1 MIEIKFKGDFAEFKI
16 ADIDEDIITNLT
28 NNPPTSSDIHSILKS
43 TKHKTYRGF
52 KMNTDVNYENDIH
65 KISELDNVYYGLRR
79 IPIKNKS
86 ILFYGTAWK
95 DELTR
100 EMDFNEGLSINDLP
114 FEVTEYRFSNK
125 VRFELINIPKTI
137 KINQSDNLV
146 SENAAIQYPNNHLI
160 ELISVRND
168 H

>member
-1 MIEIKFKGDFAEFKI
+1 MIQIKFKGDFAEFKI
-16 ADIDEDIITNLT
+16 AEIDEDIITTLT

-52 KMNTDVNYENDIH
+52 KMNTDVIYNEDTH
-65 KISELDNVYYGLRR
+65 KIGELDNVYYGLKR

-114 FEVTEYRFSNK
+114 LEVTEYRFSNK
-125 VRFELINIPKTI
+125 VRFELITIPKTI
-137 KINQSDNLV
+137 KMNQSDNLV
-146 SENAAIQYPNNHLI
+146 IENATIQYPNNHLI

>member
-1 MIEIKFKGDFAEFKI
+1 MISIKFIGDFAEFKI
-16 ADIDEDIITNLT
+16 AEINDETITNLT
-28 NNPPTSSDIHSILKS
+28 NNSPTSADIHSILKS

-52 KMNTDVNYENDIH
+52 KMNTDVLYENDTH
-65 KISELDNVYYGLRR
+65 KISELDNVYYGLKR

-100 EMDFNEGLSINDLP
+100 EMDFNEGLYINDLP

-125 VRFELINIPKTI
+125 ARFELINIPKSF

-146 SENAAIQYPNNHLI
+146 IENAAIQYPNNHLI

>member
-1 MIEIKFKGDFAEFKI
+1 MISIKFKGDFAEFKI
-16 ADIDEDIITNLT
+16 AEIDEVIITTLT
-28 NNPPTSSDIHSILKS
+28 KNPSTSSDIHSILK
-43 TKHKTYRGF
+43 TTRHKTYRGF
-52 KMNTDVNYENDIH
+52 KMNTDVLYENDTH
-65 KISELDNVYYGLRR
+65 KIAELDNVYYGLKR
-79 IPIKNKS
+79 IPIKNKA

-125 VRFELINIPKTI
+125 VRFELINIPKIIQI
-137 KINQSDNLV
+137 KQSDNLV
-146 SENAAIQYPNNHLI
+146 IENAAIQYPNNHLI

>member
-1 MIEIKFKGDFAEFKI
+1 MIQIKFQGDFAEFKI
-16 ADIDEDIITNLT
+16 AEIDSDTITYLT
-28 NNPPTSSDIHSILKS
+28 NIPPTSFNIQSILK
-43 TKHKTYRGF
+43 TIKHNTYRGF
-52 KMNTDVNYENDIH
+52 KMNTDVIYENDTH
-65 KISELDNVYYGLRR
+65 KIDELDNVYYGLKR
-79 IPIKNKS
+79 IPIKNKA
-86 ILFYGTAWK
+86 ILFYGMAWK

-114 FEVTEYRFSNK
+114 FDVIEYRFSNK

-137 KINQSDNLV
+137 KINQSDNLMI
-146 SENAAIQYPNNHLI
+146 ENAAIQYPNNHLI

>member
-16 ADIDEDIITNLT
+16 AEIDEEIITILT
-28 NNPPTSSDIHSILKS
+28 NNPPTSSDIQSILK
-43 TKHKTYRGF
+43 TTTHKTYRGF
-52 KMNTDVNYENDIH
+52 KMNTNVIYENDTH
-65 KISELDNVYYGLRR
+65 KISELDNVYYGLKR
-79 IPIKNKS
+79 ILIKNKA
-86 ILFYGTAWK
+86 ILFYGTVWK

-100 EMDFNEGLSINDLP
+100 EIDFNEGLSINDLP

-125 VRFELINIPKTI
+125 VKFELINIPKTI
-137 KINQSDNLV
+137 QINQPDNLV
-146 SENAAIQYPNNHLI
+146 IENAAIQFANNHLI

>member
-1 MIEIKFKGDFAEFKI
+1 MSEIKFKGDFAEFKI
-16 ADIDEDIITNLT
+16 AEIDGDIITNLT
-28 NNPPTSSDIHSILKS
+28 NNPSTSFDIHSILNS

-52 KMNTDVNYENDIH
+52 KMNTDVIYENDTH
-65 KISELDNVYYGLRR
+65 KIAELDNVYYGLKR
-79 IPIKNKS
+79 IPIKNKA
-86 ILFYGTAWK
+86 ILFYGMVWK
-95 DELTR
+95 DELIR
-100 EMDFNEGLSINDLP
+100 EMDFNEGISINDLP

-125 VRFELINIPKTI
+125 VRFELINIPKTL

-146 SENAAIQYPNNHLI
+146 IENAAIQYPNNHLI

>member
-1 MIEIKFKGDFAEFKI
+1 MIFIKFIGDFAEFKV
-16 ADIDEDIITNLT
+16 AEIDSDTITNLT
-28 NNPPTSSDIHSILKS
+28 NNPPTSSDIQTILKS

-52 KMNTDVNYENDIH
+52 KMNTDVLYENDIH
-65 KISELDNVYYGLRR
+65 KIGELDNVYYGLKR
-79 IPIKNKS
+79 IPIKNKA

-100 EMDFNEGLSINDLP
+100 EMEFNEGLSINDLP

-125 VRFELINIPKTI
+125 VRFELINISKTAQI
-137 KINQSDNLV
+137 TQSDNLV
-146 SENAAIQYPNNHLI
+146 IENAAIQYPNNHLI

>member
-1 MIEIKFKGDFAEFKI
+1 MISIKFIGDFAEFKV
-16 ADIDEDIITNLT
+16 AEIDSDTITNLT
-28 NNPPTSSDIHSILKS
+28 NNPPTSSDIQTILKS

-52 KMNTDVNYENDIH
+52 KMNTDVLYENDIH
-65 KISELDNVYYGLRR
+65 KIGELDNVYYGLKR
-79 IPIKNKS
+79 IPIKNKA
-86 ILFYGTAWK
+86 ILFYGTVWK

-100 EMDFNEGLSINDLP
+100 EMEFNEGLSINDLP

-125 VRFELINIPKTI
+125 VRFELINISKTAQI
-137 KINQSDNLV
+137 TQSDNLV
-146 SENAAIQYPNNHLI
+146 IENAAIQYPNNHLI

>member
-1 MIEIKFKGDFAEFKI
+1 MIDIKFRGDFAEFKI
-16 ADIDEDIITNLT
+16 AEIDDEMITNLT
-28 NNPPTSSDIHSILKS
+28 NNPSTSSDIQSILNS

-52 KMNTDVNYENDIH
+52 KMNTDVLYENVTH
-65 KISELDNVYYGLRR
+65 KIGELDNVYYGLKR
-79 IPIKNKS
+79 IPIKDKA
-86 ILFYGTAWK
+86 ILFYGTVWK
-95 DELTR
+95 DELIR

-137 KINQSDNLV
+137 QINQSDNLV
-146 SENAAIQYPNNHLI
+146 IENAAIQYPNNHLI

-168 H
+168 Y

>member
-1 MIEIKFKGDFAEFKI
+1 MIEIKFIGDFAEFRI
-16 ADIDEDIITNLT
+16 AEIDDDTITNLT
-28 NNPPTSSDIHSILKS
+28 NNPPTTSDIHSILNS
-43 TKHKTYRGF
+43 TKHKTYRGL
-52 KMNTDVNYENDIH
+52 KINTDIIHNDDTH
-65 KISELDNVYYGLRR
+65 KIAELDNVYYGLKR

-125 VRFELINIPKTI
+125 VRFELINIPKTFQ
-137 KINQSDNLV
+137 INQSDNLV
-146 SENAAIQYPNNHLI
+146 IENAAIQYSNNHLI

>member
-1 MIEIKFKGDFAEFKI
+1 MIEIKFRGDFAEFKI
-16 ADIDEDIITNLT
+16 AEIDEYIITNLT
-28 NNPPTSSDIHSILKS
+28 NNPPTPSDIHSILRS

-52 KMNTDVNYENDIH
+52 KINTDVIYENDIH
-65 KISELDNVYYGLRR
+65 KIGELDNVYYGLKR

-95 DELTR
+95 DKLMR
-100 EMDFNEGLSINDLP
+100 EVDFNEGLSINDLP

-146 SENAAIQYPNNHLI
+146 IENAAIQYPNNHLI

>member
-1 MIEIKFKGDFAEFKI
+1 MIVIKFIGDFAEFKI
-16 ADIDEDIITNLT
+16 AEIDEDIITNLT
-28 NNPPTSSDIHSILKS
+28 NNSPTSSDIQSILKK

-52 KMNTDVNYENDIH
+52 KMNTDVIHNDDTH
-65 KISELDNVYYGLRR
+65 KISELDNVYYGLKR
-79 IPIKNKS
+79 IPIKNKA
-86 ILFYGTAWK
+86 ILFYGTVWK

-100 EMDFNEGLSINDLP
+100 EMEFNEGLSINDLP

-125 VRFELINIPKTI
+125 VRFELINISKTAQI
-137 KINQSDNLV
+137 TQSDNLV
-146 SENAAIQYPNNHLI
+146 IENAAIQYPNNHLI

>member
-1 MIEIKFKGDFAEFKI
+1 MIEIKFRGDFAEFKI
-16 ADIDEDIITNLT
+16 AEINDETITNLT
-28 NNPPTSSDIHSILKS
+28 NNPPTTSDIHSILKS

-52 KMNTDVNYENDIH
+52 KMNTDVIHNDDTL
-65 KISELDNVYYGLRR
+65 KIGELDNVYYGLKR

-125 VRFELINIPKTI
+125 VRFELINIPKTVQI
-137 KINQSDNLV
+137 SQSDNLV
-146 SENAAIQYPNNHLI
+146 IENAAIQYPNNHLI

>member
-1 MIEIKFKGDFAEFKI
+1 MIQIKFIGDFAEFKI
-16 ADIDEDIITNLT
+16 AEIDDDTITNLT
-28 NNPPTSSDIHSILKS
+28 NIPPTSSDIHSILKS

-52 KMNTDVNYENDIH
+52 KMNTDITYNEDTH
-65 KISELDNVYYGLRR
+65 KISELDNVYNGFKR
-79 IPIKNKS
+79 IPIKNKA
-86 ILFYGTAWK
+86 ILFYGTVWK

-125 VRFELINIPKTI
+125 VRFELINLPKTI
-137 KINQSDNLV
+137 KIDQTDNLV
-146 SENAAIQYPNNHLI
+146 IENAAIQYPNSQLI

-168 H
+168 Y

>member
-1 MIEIKFKGDFAEFKI
+1 MISIKFIGDFAEFKI
-16 ADIDEDIITNLT
+16 AEIDEDIITTLT

-52 KMNTDVNYENDIH
+52 KMNTDVIYQNDTH
-65 KISELDNVYYGLRR
+65 KIGELDNVYYGLKR

-86 ILFYGTAWK
+86 ILFYGTVWK
-95 DELTR
+95 DELIR
-100 EMDFNEGLSINDLP
+100 EIDFNEGLSINDLP

-137 KINQSDNLV
+137 QINQSDNLV
-146 SENAAIQYPNNHLI
+146 IENAAIQYPNNHLI

-168 H
+168 Y

>member
-1 MIEIKFKGDFAEFKI
+1 MIHIKFKGDFAEFKI
-16 ADIDEDIITNLT
+16 TEIDDDTITNLA

-52 KMNTDVNYENDIH
+52 KMNTDVIYENDSH
-65 KISELDNVYYGLRR
+65 KIGELDNVYYGLKR
-79 IPIKNKS
+79 IPIKNKA
-86 ILFYGTAWK
+86 ILFYGTVWK

-137 KINQSDNLV
+137 QLNQSDNLV
-146 SENAAIQYPNNHLI
+146 IENAAIQYPNNHLI

>member
-1 MIEIKFKGDFAEFKI
+1 MISIKFKGDFAEFKI
-16 ADIDEDIITNLT
+16 AEIDDQIITNLT
-28 NNPPTSSDIHSILKS
+28 NNPPTTCDIQSILKY

-52 KMNTDVNYENDIH
+52 KMNTDVIYENDTH
-65 KISELDNVYYGLRR
+65 KIGELDNVYYGLKR
-79 IPIKNKS
+79 IPIKNKT

-100 EMDFNEGLSINDLP
+100 EINFNEGLSINDLP

-137 KINQSDNLV
+137 KINQSVNLV
-146 SENAAIQYPNNHLI
+146 IENAAIQYPNNHLI

-168 H
+168 Y

>member
-1 MIEIKFKGDFAEFKI
+1 MISIKFKGDFAEFKI
-16 ADIDEDIITNLT
+16 AEIDDKIITNLT
-28 NNPPTSSDIHSILKS
+28 NNPPTSSDILSILES

-52 KMNTDVNYENDIH
+52 KMNTDVIYENDTY
-65 KISELDNVYYGLRR
+65 KIGELDNVYYGLKR
-79 IPIKNKS
+79 IPIKNKA

-125 VRFELINIPKTI
+125 VRFELINVPKTVQ
-137 KINQSDNLV
+137 INQSENLV
-146 SENAAIQYPNNHLI
+146 IENAAIQYPNNHLI

-168 H
+168 N